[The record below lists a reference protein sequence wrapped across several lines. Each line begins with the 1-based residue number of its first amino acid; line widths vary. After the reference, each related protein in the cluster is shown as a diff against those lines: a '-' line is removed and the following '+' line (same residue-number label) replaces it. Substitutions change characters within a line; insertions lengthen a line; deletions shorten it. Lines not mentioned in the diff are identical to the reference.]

1 MSVKKP
7 FYIYVFVRSRTP
19 SRDVKKPDKIGLFG
33 ANIFFIRIGCP
44 MCIKRFFSADL
55 RQGLEPPK
63 KANRFFAE
71 YQ

>member
-1 MSVKKP
+1 MYLVVCFACFRGFISL
-7 FYIYVFVRSRTP
+7 
-19 SRDVKKPDKIGLFG
+19 VKKPDKIGLFG